1 MSFAGFGGTRLALA
15 LPMMPSPDLAL
26 LLPLLIGIAAAVLVP
41 WLPLPRA
48 AQAGAGAAGLAFLSY
63 LTLAAKGP
71 ASAGFWSVPSLGI
84 TGGLRLDGLSTMFA
98 LLITGIGT
106 LVLLYARRYLQ
117 GDPRLRR
124 LVVLLMVFMVAML
137 GAVSADDV
145 ITLFVFWEL
154 TSLASFFLVAYDHE
168 KPAARKAA
176 LQALLVTGGGGL
188 ALLAGLILVAM
199 AAGTTSLSGIIAAR
213 EAVLAHPAAMPAM
226 LLVILGCFTKSAQF
240 PFHFW
245 LPNAMAAPTPVSAYL
260 HSATMVKLGV
270 YLLARLNPLYQEVAL
285 WHDLLTWTG
294 LLTAAVG
301 AMLALR
307 ETDLKRVLA
316 YTTVTALGT
325 LTMLIGI
332 APELSAT
339 AAVTFLLVHA
349 LYKAA
354 LFLVAGIVDHETGT
368 RDASA
373 LGGLRGA
380 MPWTAAAAVLAAF
393 SMAGLPPFV
402 GFVAKEIVY
411 EAKLASGDAGAV
423 LVIGF
428 LVNAAS
434 VAIAGLLSWRLFFG
448 AARPTPKSPHDPPRS
463 MLAGPILLATL
474 GLLAGIAPSLV
485 GAWLL
490 DGAAAAILGRSPEV
504 QLKLWHGFTPVLA
517 LSVATVAL
525 GMLILLLWP
534 RLMPRLRAA
543 ETIDRVGPSQ
553 AYERALA
560 GLVAWAE
567 GTTRAVQHGSLRGYM
582 RILLL
587 VLAISP
593 LAVLV
598 LRGGVALPEAGGID
612 PRAFAFLLVAAGALA
627 TALARGTFA
636 AIMAM
641 GLVGFGTAL
650 VFLSFGAPDVAL
662 TQFTVEV
669 LLVVILATVL
679 IRMPLHRRDDRS
691 GRGRLGDAAV
701 AGALGLSVSLVLLA
715 VLASPFD
722 PRLGLW
728 FGENAVPGGHGRN
741 VVNVVLVDFRALDT
755 LGEIAVLAIAAFAV
769 IALLRGAARPLRTGN

>member
-1 MSFAGFGGTRLALA
+1 MTT
-15 LPMMPSPDLAL
+15 LPD
-26 LLPLLIGIAAAVLVP
+26 LLPLLPLALGLLAAAAVP
-41 WLPLPRA
+41 WLRPAIA
-48 AQAGAGAAGLAFLSY
+48 APVGAATAAAGFVTYLAL
-63 LTLAAKGP
+63 
-71 ASAGFWSVPSLGI
+71 SAGVPVSVGFWAVPSLGVA
-84 TGGLRLDGLSTMFA
+84 GGLRLDGLSTLFA
-98 LLITGIGT
+98 LLISGIGA
-106 LVLLYARRYLQ
+106 LVLLYAGRYLE
-117 GDPRLRR
+117 GDPRLGR
-124 LVVLLMVFMVAML
+124 LVVLLLIFMVAML
-137 GAVSADDV
+137 GAVTADDV
-145 ITLFVFWEL
+145 VTLFVFWEL

-168 KPAARKAA
+168 KPGARKAA

-188 ALLAGLILVAM
+188 ALLAGLILVSV

-213 EAVLAHPAAMPAM
+213 DAVLAHPAAVPAM
-226 LLVILGCFTKSAQF
+226 LLVVLGCFTKSAQV

-270 YLLARLNPLYQEVAL
+270 YLLARLSPVYAPVPLWQE
-285 WHDLLTWTG
+285 LLTWAG
-294 LLTAAVG
+294 LLTAATG
-301 AMLALR
+301 AVLALR

-325 LTMLIGI
+325 LTMLIGV

-354 LFLVAGIVDHETGT
+354 LFLIAGIVDHETGT

-411 EAKLASGDAGAV
+411 EAKIATDGGAGP
-423 LVIGF
+423 VIVVGF
-428 LVNAAS
+428 LVNAAG

-448 AARPTPKSPHDPPRS
+448 ARWPTPKAPHDPPVA
-463 MLAGPILLATL
+463 MLAGPVLLAVL
-474 GLLAGIAPSLV
+474 GLVAGAAPSLL

-490 DGAAAAILGRSPEV
+490 DGAAEAILGRPVGVE
-504 QLKLWHGFTPVLA
+504 LKLWHGFTPVLA
-517 LSVATVAL
+517 LSLATVAL
-525 GMLILLLWP
+525 GILILRLWP
-534 RLMPRLRAA
+534 RLMRRLRAA
-543 ETIDRVGPSQ
+543 EALDRAGPSR
-553 AYERALA
+553 AYERALN

-582 RILLL
+582 RVLLL
-587 VLAISP
+587 VAALGP

-598 LRGGVALPEAGGID
+598 ARGGLALPEAAGLD
-612 PRAFAFLLVAAGALA
+612 PRALAFGLILLGAAAAA
-627 TALARGTFA
+627 TARSTFA
-636 AIMAM
+636 AVLAM
-641 GLVGFGTAL
+641 GLVGFGAAL
-650 VFLSFGAPDVAL
+650 VFLTFGAPDVAL

-679 IRMPLHRRDDRS
+679 IRLPV
-691 GRGRLGDAAV
+691 RGRDIRTGRQRAGDAAV
-701 AGALGLSVSLVLLA
+701 ALAAGGSVALLLLA

-722 PRLGLW
+722 PRLGAW
-728 FGENAVPGGHGRN
+728 FGENSVPGGHGRN
-741 VVNVVLVDFRALDT
+741 VVNVILVDFRALDT

>member
-1 MSFAGFGGTRLALA
+1 
-15 LPMMPSPDLAL
+15 MPSPDFTLLIPLAL
-26 LLPLLIGIAAAVLVP
+26 GLVAAALVP
-41 WLPLPRA
+41 WLSLRRA
-48 AQAGAGAAGLAFLSY
+48 APVGAVAAGLGFAIY
-63 LTLAAKGP
+63 LLLAREAP
-71 ASAGFWSVPSLGI
+71 VAAGFWAVPSLGVA
-84 TGGLRLDGLSTMFA
+84 GGLRLDGLSLLFA

-106 LVLLYARRYLQ
+106 LVLLYAGRYLK
-117 GDPRLRR
+117 GDARLRR
-124 LVVLLMVFMVAML
+124 LVVLLLIFMVAML
-137 GAVSADDV
+137 GSVTADDV
-145 ITLFVFWEL
+145 VTLIVFWEL

-168 KPAARKAA
+168 KPGARKAA

-188 ALLAGLILVAM
+188 ALLAGLVLVAI
-199 AAGTTSLSGIIAAR
+199 AAGTTSISGIIAAR
-213 EAVLAHPAAMPAM
+213 EAVLAHPAAVPAM
-226 LLVILGCFTKSAQF
+226 LLVVLGCFTKSAQF

-270 YLLARLNPLYQEVAL
+270 YLLARFNPLYQGVAL

-294 LLTAAVG
+294 LVTAAIG
-301 AMLALR
+301 ATLALR

-373 LGGLRGA
+373 LGGLRRA

-411 EAKLASGDAGAV
+411 EAKLASGNAV
-423 LVIGF
+423 PVLAVGF
-428 LVNAAS
+428 LVNAAG
-434 VAIAGLLSWRLFFG
+434 VAIAGLLSWRIFFG
-448 AARPTPKSPHDPPRS
+448 APQPTPKAPHDPPKS
-463 MLAGPILLATL
+463 MLAGPILLAAL
-474 GLLAGIAPSLV
+474 GLLAGAAPSLL

-490 DGAAAAILGRSPEV
+490 DDAATAILGRAPEV

-525 GMLILLLWP
+525 GVLLLLAWP

-543 ETIDRVGPSQ
+543 SWIERIGPARV
-553 AYERALA
+553 YDRALA
-560 GLVAWAE
+560 GLVSWAE
-567 GTTRAVQHGSLRGYM
+567 DTTRAVQHGSLRGYM
-582 RILLL
+582 QVLLL
-587 VLAISP
+587 VTAIAP

-598 LRGGVALPEAGGID
+598 LRGGFALPQTGALD
-612 PRAFAFLLVAAGALA
+612 PRALAFLLVAIGAVA

-636 AIMAM
+636 AVMAM
-641 GLVGFGTAL
+641 GLVGFGTAV

-691 GRGRLGDAAV
+691 ARGRIGDAAI
-701 AGALGLSVSLVLLA
+701 AGLLGVSVSAVLLA
-715 VLASPFD
+715 VLAAPFD
-722 PRLGLW
+722 PRLGQW
-728 FGENAVPGGHGRN
+728 FGETAVPGGHGRN
-741 VVNVVLVDFRALDT
+741 VVNVILVDFRALDT

-769 IALLRGAARPLRTGN
+769 IALLRGAARPIRNGT

>member
-1 MSFAGFGGTRLALA
+1 
-15 LPMMPSPDLAL
+15 MMPSPDLAL
-26 LLPLLIGIAAAVLVP
+26 LLPLALGLIAAALVS
-41 WLPLPRA
+41 WLPLRRSAPV
-48 AQAGAGAAGLAFLSY
+48 GAVAAGLGFATY
-63 LTLAAKGP
+63 LLLARETPVA
-71 ASAGFWSVPSLGI
+71 AGFWAVPSLGVA
-84 TGGLRLDGLSTMFA
+84 GGLRLDGLSLLFA

-106 LVLLYARRYLQ
+106 LVLLYAGRYLK
-117 GDPRLRR
+117 GDARLRR
-124 LVVLLMVFMVAML
+124 LVVLLLIFMVAML
-137 GAVSADDV
+137 GSVSADDV
-145 ITLFVFWEL
+145 VTLFVFWEL

-168 KPAARKAA
+168 KPGARKAA

-188 ALLAGLILVAM
+188 ALLAGLVLVAI
-199 AAGTTSLSGIIAAR
+199 AAGTTSISGIIAAR
-213 EAVLAHPAAMPAM
+213 DAVLAHPAAVPAM
-226 LLVILGCFTKSAQF
+226 LLVVLGCFTKSAQF

-270 YLLARLNPLYQEVAL
+270 YLLARFNPLYQGVEL
-285 WHDLLTWTG
+285 WHDALTWTG
-294 LLTAAVG
+294 LATAAIG
-301 AMLALR
+301 ATLALR

-373 LGGLRGA
+373 LGGLRHA

-411 EAKLASGDAGAV
+411 EAKLASSNAGAV
-423 LVIGF
+423 LLVGF
-428 LVNAAS
+428 LVNAAG
-434 VAIAGLLSWRLFFG
+434 VAIAGLLSWRIFFG
-448 AARPTPKSPHDPPRS
+448 ALKPTPKTPHDPPKS
-463 MLAGPILLATL
+463 MLAGPILLAAL
-474 GLLAGIAPSLV
+474 GLLSGAAPSLL

-490 DGAAAAILGRSPEV
+490 DDAATAILGRAPEV

-525 GMLILLLWP
+525 GVLLLQAWP

-543 ETIDRVGPSQ
+543 SWLDRIGPSRV
-553 AYERALA
+553 YDRALS

-582 RILLL
+582 QVLLL
-587 VLAISP
+587 VTAIAP

-598 LRGGVALPEAGGID
+598 LRGGLALPQTGALD
-612 PRAFAFLLVAAGALA
+612 PRALAFLLVAIGAVA

-636 AIMAM
+636 AVMAM

-650 VFLSFGAPDVAL
+650 VFLTFGAPDVAL

-691 GRGRLGDAAV
+691 PRGRIGDAAI
-701 AGALGLSVSLVLLA
+701 AGLLGISVSAVLLA

-722 PRLGLW
+722 PRLGQW
-728 FGENAVPGGHGRN
+728 FGETAVPGGHGRN
-741 VVNVVLVDFRALDT
+741 VVNVILVDFRALDT
-755 LGEIAVLAIAAFAV
+755 LGEIAVLAIAALAV
-769 IALLRGAARPLRTGN
+769 IALLRGTARPLRDGT